1 MRREIGPDRRPG
13 GPPMAYP
20 KDLMSERAESG
31 ERNVRACV
39 AAGASILT
47 AIDVTA
53 GATAMAW
60 SQAGANGLA
69 RGAPVARE
77 ASSA

>member
-1 MRREIGPDRRPG
+1 
-13 GPPMAYP
+13 MAYA
-20 KDLMSERAESG
+20 KGLISERAESG
-31 ERNVRACV
+31 DANVRDCI

-60 SQAGANGLA
+60 SQADENGVTEGISPLA
-69 RGAPVARE
+69 RDSCAT
-77 ASSA
+77 